1 MKLLKNIKLYA
12 ASLVI
17 AMGCSVTSCDFLEVV
32 PAEKPTLP
40 DATKDYTTTLGFLY
54 SCYAGIQNPVYFAKP
69 EGSSDEF
76 AIPGLWSYAC
86 QSVGYGLYNPHNLLD
101 HRWGNYYRFI
111 GQCHLFLQE
120 LENAKGVTE
129 SDKIRWTAEAKF
141 LIAYYHFEV
150 LRFYGPCPI
159 TDSYVAMDTP
169 NSQYNGRSHYDYVTD
184 WIVDLLDD
192 ASINGLPTTIKANEW
207 GRATVAI
214 AKAIKARALL
224 YAASPLWNGEFPYS
238 DWTNKVETP
247 GYGKELVSKT
257 YDKSKWERALTA
269 CNEAISAAEDEGF
282 GLFRDEEL
290 YTKSNVSLPYI
301 PGMSDNEEYDAFK
314 KKVLLM
320 RYVLTA
326 KPTEGNK
333 EFIWGLNTGDDAM
346 IIHSLPTRILQ
357 QQNGNWYSGYS
368 GIAPTLNSVEY
379 FYTENGKTPAMD
391 DDFAREEEWF
401 TSANLNGREDIIKL
415 NTRREPR
422 FYAWFAFDG
431 GDYGSK
437 IKDGQPLKLQLR
449 NNQLQG
455 LNPGLFNRDHCST
468 GYMTQKYLRPDAIVN
483 ASGSLATGG
492 NPPRPLVRMAELY
505 LNLAECQASLG
516 QKDAISTLNIIRNR
530 AGVPDLKESDITAE
544 KPLIEWVRN
553 ERFIELWG
561 EGHRYFDVR
570 RWVQGPKYF
579 AAGKRKALNI
589 EEKQNPTFEEFNKPI
604 QLARPY
610 VWESRMYLAPVF
622 YNESYKNPQMVQA
635 PGY

>member
-247 GYGKELVSKT
+247 GYGKELVSQI

-579 AAGKRKALNI
+579 AAGKRRALNI